1 MRPGRAPIAD
11 AGLESTRHP
20 WNRRWPPRRGARIGL
35 VAFLTVF
42 CWGVWIHLVLPL
54 AGLVLWWLGVGRLVE
69 QVFTVA
75 YEDLSATLLSYTGVF
90 LVMSSLLGVWIL
102 WNLFCYG
109 GTVRPD
115 ETPDLVAD
123 SKVRRVFEVGRDEL
137 ALLRGGRVVHVDL
150 DRDDRVRVLDR
161 PGGAV
166 AMVPLSSHRASREAQ
181 SVIASSR
188 STLR

>member
-11 AGLESTRHP
+11 PGIESTRHP
-20 WNRRWPPRRGARIGL
+20 WNRRWPPRRGAQIGL

-42 CWGVWIHLVLPL
+42 CWGLWVHLVLPL
-54 AGLVLWWLGVGRLVE
+54 AGLVLWWLGVGRLIE
-69 QVFTVA
+69 QVFTVS

-90 LVMSSLLGVWIL
+90 LVMTSLLGVWIL
-102 WNLFCYG
+102 WNVVFYG
-109 GTVRPD
+109 GTVRRD

-137 ALLRGGRVVHVDL
+137 ALLRGARVVHVDL

-166 AMVPLSSHRASREAQ
+166 AVFPVISPGAGREAQ
-181 SVIASSR
+181 PETASSR
-188 STLR
+188 STR